1 MHVYLARH
9 THSQH
14 NADSTANADPANDKG
29 LTELGVEQAH
39 ALADSLADKKFGV
52 IYISELPRTQAT
64 AEIINDKHHA
74 PVIIDKR
81 LNENDSG
88 FEGQS
93 LDTYLAAFHASKDK
107 WNEAFNGG
115 ESLSEVKERVRDF
128 LGYLKQQP
136 HDSVL
141 IVTHGYNIECIHGI
155 LNHLSFEEASSYQIE
170 QGAYAEFEI

>member
-39 ALADSLADKKFGV
+39 ILADSLAGANFEV
-52 IYISELPRTQAT
+52 IYVSELPRTQAT
-64 AEIINDKHHA
+64 AELINKKHHV

-93 LDTYLAAFHASKDK
+93 LETYLAAFHASKDR

-115 ESLSEVKERVRDF
+115 ESLSQVKERVRDF
-128 LGYLKQQP
+128 LGYLKQQRYG
-136 HDSVL
+136 SVL
-141 IVTHGYNIECIHGI
+141 VVTHGYNIECIHGI
-155 LNHLSFEEASSYQIE
+155 LNDLSFEEASKYQIE
-170 QGAYAEFEI
+170 QGTYAEFEI